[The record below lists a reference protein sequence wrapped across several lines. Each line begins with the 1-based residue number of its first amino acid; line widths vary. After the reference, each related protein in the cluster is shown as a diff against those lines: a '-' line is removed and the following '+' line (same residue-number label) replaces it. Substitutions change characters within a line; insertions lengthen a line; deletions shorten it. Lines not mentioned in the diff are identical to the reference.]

1 MQVGSII
8 FLAEWGDRSMLATV
22 ALGASHS
29 PLGETCACSQLEKGI
44 LNSVGYEYTVL
55 QSLGARGRCTCCG
68 LAGVSLGAA
77 LGHALATLLA
87 VLGGALASK
96 YISERALGFAGGS
109 LFLLFAALTL
119 FGVF

>member
-1 MQVGSII
+1 
-8 FLAEWGDRSMLATV
+8 MLATV

-29 PLGETCACSQLEKGI
+29 PLGETPRLPAHTDHMPCQMMCINACEDRVSEKSSERCAIAG
-44 LNSVGYEYTVL
+44 VT
-55 QSLGARGRCTCCG
+55 LGAF
-68 LAGVSLGAA
+68 

-87 VLGGALASK
+87 VTGGALASK

-109 LFLLFAALTL
+109 LFLIFAALTL